1 MDRGQH
7 LALLLLLP
15 PLLSAPW
22 PAAGAESGPLV
33 IGHRGSCG
41 ALPEHTLAS
50 YTRAI
55 QEGAHAVECDVVMT
69 KDSVPICRHEPNIVD
84 TTNVKDHP
92 KFADR
97 RRTYKIDGVEMTG
110 FFSVDFTLEEIKQLR
125 AVQRLSFRDPSYDSL
140 FEVPTLREYLD
151 LVLKNTRGQPVGIYV
166 ETKHPQWHRS
176 LGLEIEDKLLE
187 LLDELRV
194 EEHRGTSFLESF
206 DAYSL
211 RLLKERTKLPL
222 VQLLE
227 IDWTERDYNFSG
239 AARPES
245 RSPMELLDNFS
256 VYADAIGPA
265 KESLV
270 AVEPKTR
277 RLGNATDLVQQA
289 HKRGLL
295 LHAYTFRNEN
305 QFLAFDYGQDPL
317 EEYALFLEHLHVDGV
332 FSDFPGTATSYLELV
347 ACRVQNVSPSSMPS
361 SKDLHCF
368 NVPASGSCGVV
379 LFAAA
384 SQVAA
389 EADGAEDNT

>member
-1 MDRGQH
+1 MGRGQH

-22 PAAGAESGPLV
+22 PAAGAGSGPLV

-50 YTRAI
+50 YARAI
-55 QEGAHAVECDVVMT
+55 REGAHAVECDVVIPAANF
-69 KDSVPICRHEPNIVD
+69 DG
-84 TTNVKDHP
+84 
-92 KFADR
+92 
-97 RRTYKIDGVEMTG
+97 IDGIEMTG

-125 AVQRLSFRDPSYDSL
+125 AVQRLSFRDPSYDGL
-140 FEVPTLREYLD
+140 FEVATLREYMNL
-151 LVLKNTRGQPVGIYV
+151 LLNNTRGQPVCIYV

-176 LGLEIEDKLLE
+176 LGLGIEDKLLE
-187 LLDELRV
+187 LLDEFRV
-194 EEHRGTSFLESF
+194 EEHGGASFLESF

-211 RLLKERTKLPL
+211 RQLKERTRLPL

-227 IDWTERDYNFSG
+227 TDWIERDYNFSG

-270 AVEPKTR
+270 AVEPRTK
-277 RLGNATDLVQQA
+277 RLGNATDLVRQA

-295 LHAYTFRNEN
+295 VHAYTFRNEN

-317 EEYALFLEHLHVDGV
+317 EEYALFLERLHVDGV
-332 FSDFPGTATSYLELV
+332 FSDFQARQRPI
-347 ACRVQNVSPSSMPS
+347 
-361 SKDLHCF
+361 
-368 NVPASGSCGVV
+368 
-379 LFAAA
+379 
-384 SQVAA
+384 
-389 EADGAEDNT
+389 